1 MMKLLCRL
9 AVCAV
14 ACLGFAISAVAAH
27 AYSAFYVFGDS
38 LSDVG
43 NVFVATGGVQPASPY
58 SNGQFSNGPVWA
70 QDLSNHLGLGVLQPS
85 LVGGTDYAFGSATTS
100 SLATETTVV
109 PTLTQQVGMFLAAA
123 GGIAPG
129 SALYSVWIG
138 GSDLLNILSSG
149 TTGPAALAEAQ
160 AAAQSEAA
168 DIGTL
173 IAHGAR
179 TILVPLVPDIGV
191 APGAI
196 AAGAGAAGTLLAQT
210 YNTVLQAAIGG
221 LGSVPGLDVL
231 YLDTFALVD
240 AVVANPGGS
249 GFSNVTAP
257 CYIGP
262 FTGGGSVCA
271 TPDLYL
277 FWDQDH
283 PTAAGHAAIAAA
295 AAVLVPEPAA
305 MSVLAAGVAGIALMR
320 RRRGRR

>member
-1 MMKLLCRL
+1 M
-9 AVCAV
+9 
-14 ACLGFAISAVAAH
+14 
-27 AYSAFYVFGDS
+27 
-38 LSDVG
+38 
-43 NVFVATGGVQPASPY
+43 
-58 SNGQFSNGPVWA
+58 
-70 QDLSNHLGLGVLQPS
+70 
-85 LVGGTDYAFGSATTS
+85 
-100 SLATETTVV
+100 
-109 PTLTQQVGMFLAAA
+109 
-123 GGIAPG
+123 
-129 SALYSVWIG
+129 
-138 GSDLLNILSSG
+138 
-149 TTGPAALAEAQ
+149 
-160 AAAQSEAA
+160 
-168 DIGTL
+168 L

-295 AAVLVPEPAA
+295 AAR
-305 MSVLAAGVAGIALMR
+305 AGAGTGGDER
-320 RRRGRR
+320 SRCRRGRHRTHAPPARQALTGSYSIVRGSSTSSLTCSVGCGVAVITHTPSGASNWCQCSAARSPSSRRRASWTAGLARSSGAASSRRR